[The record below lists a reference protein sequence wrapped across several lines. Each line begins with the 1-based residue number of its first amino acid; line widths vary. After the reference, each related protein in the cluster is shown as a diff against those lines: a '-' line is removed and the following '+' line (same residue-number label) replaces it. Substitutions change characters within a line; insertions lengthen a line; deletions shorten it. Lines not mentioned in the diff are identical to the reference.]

1 MANVAIM
8 ASVTYSKRIY
18 SKRTYVKLNKSKE
31 KGASVQIIIRIIQ
44 YHHL

>member
-8 ASVTYSKRIY
+8 ASVTYSKR
-18 SKRTYVKLNKSKE
+18 TYVKLNMTKE
-31 KGASVQIIIRIIQ
+31 KGASEQIIIRIIQ